1 MSAAFKTH
9 GWVSQMRE
17 AKFIDAGH
25 KHRLMSVHPS
35 VRSHPSW
42 PRLVELVR
50 DLAFIDGGSED
61 AFTLASGRTS
71 RWFFDTKPVMM
82 HPESTHHLGALFNL
96 RMDDLGVDFVG
107 GLELG
112 AVPLTAIAVATS
124 PATTP
129 RLGFMVRKEA
139 KGRGGRKT
147 NNPPGIEGSS
157 LENGGT
163 IVIVEDVTTTGGSA
177 IKAVERIHQG
187 TSCKVVAV
195 ISIVDREEGA
205 KKAFLDAGIH
215 FESIMTRS
223 DVAGQ

>member
-1 MSAAFKTH
+1 
-9 GWVSQMRE
+9 
-17 AKFIDAGH
+17 
-25 KHRLMSVHPS
+25 MSVHPS
-35 VRSHPSW
+35 VRAHSSW

-50 DLAFIDGGSED
+50 DLAFIDGGTDD
-61 AFTLASGRTS
+61 AFTLASGRHS

-82 HPESTHHLGALFNL
+82 HPESAHLLGALFNL
-96 RMDDLGVDFVG
+96 RMNALEVDFVG

-124 PATTP
+124 PAGTP
-129 RLGFMVRKEA
+129 RLGFMVRKEP

-157 LENGGT
+157 LEGGGT

-177 IKAVERIHQG
+177 IKAVERIHRD
-187 TSCKVVAV
+187 TECKVIAV

-205 KKAFLDAGIH
+205 KEAFAAAGID